1 MKRVSKRYS
10 KFFRGEMM
18 TCIMCGKQEKSDPRV
33 ESDWTVIEMPD
44 DGKAYYVCP
53 AELPLNDKATSWDFQ
68 RAYEKIFAKIAELD
82 VKN

>member
-1 MKRVSKRYS
+1 MKRVPKHRS

-53 AELPLNDKATSWDFQ
+53 DELPLNDKSTSWDFQ
-68 RAYEKIFAKIAELD
+68 RAYKKIFEKIAELD
-82 VKN
+82 VKS